1 MIAPPHMDSSSNL
14 EGERFLVEC
23 LREDSI
29 EVEWKLGES
38 AGACFLRTLDLV
50 RWYETT
56 DGVFIQL
63 RVVGAEGPVTFGW
76 VRLAGTRSARLVP
89 PSWNPN

>member
-1 MIAPPHMDSSSNL
+1 MDSSSNL

-23 LREDSI
+23 LREDSNSI

-50 RWYETT
+50 RWYETA

-63 RVVGAEGPVTFGW
+63 RVVGAEGPVTLG
-76 VRLAGTRSARLVP
+76 G
-89 PSWNPN
+89 